1 MLSYLCLSTIIVR
14 ENLRKG
20 GIIAQQSQSQRY
32 YCKLFSSVSIL
43 RLALQAS
50 RRCSSTS
57 KNMPFLHVED
67 ALLKPRKASSSTQP
81 ITFWFL
87 EDYELNDYA
96 HTSILQT
103 SYSLC
108 FVMIFHNDVNC
119 LDDTKRRLLR
129 ILMCTDTAIKKV
141 KTDRIMSCANYMN
154 MRCIQSDGQSPVC
167 LSRVQSRR

>member
-1 MLSYLCLSTIIVR
+1 MIHDCGLIERRFYRSQNECRLLSYLSLSTIIVR

-50 RRCSSTS
+50 RRRSSTS

-67 ALLKPRKASSSTQP
+67 ALLRPRKASSSTQP

-87 EDYELNDYA
+87 EDYDLNDYA
-96 HTSILQT
+96 YTSILQT
-103 SYSLC
+103 SYSLF

-119 LDDTKRRLLR
+119 LDDTK
-129 ILMCTDTAIKKV
+129 TT
-141 KTDRIMSCANYMN
+141 
-154 MRCIQSDGQSPVC
+154 SPTHIHVHGYDN
-167 LSRVQSRR
+167 

>member
-1 MLSYLCLSTIIVR
+1 MSHDCGLIERRFYCSHNECRMLSYLSLSTIIVR

-20 GIIAQQSQSQRY
+20 GIIAQQSQAQIY
-32 YCKLFSSVSIL
+32 YCKLFSCVLIL

-50 RRCSSTS
+50 RRRLSAV
-57 KNMPFLHVED
+57 KNMPFLHQED
-67 ALLKPRKASSSTQP
+67 ALLRPRKASSSTQP

-96 HTSILQT
+96 HTSILRT

-119 LDDTKRRLLR
+119 LDDTKTTSSTH
-129 ILMCTDTAIKKV
+129 IHVHGYND
-141 KTDRIMSCANYMN
+141 
-154 MRCIQSDGQSPVC
+154 
-167 LSRVQSRR
+167 

>member
-1 MLSYLCLSTIIVR
+1 MSHGCGLIEKRFYRSQNECRLLFYLSLSTIIVR
-14 ENLRKG
+14 ANLRKG

-57 KNMPFLHVED
+57 KNMPFSYVED
-67 ALLKPRKASSSTQP
+67 ALLRPRKASSSTQP

-119 LDDTKRRLLR
+119 LDDTKTTSSTH
-129 ILMCTDTAIKKV
+129 IHVHGYD
-141 KTDRIMSCANYMN
+141 N
-154 MRCIQSDGQSPVC
+154 
-167 LSRVQSRR
+167 